1 MYQINFILEWHSACF
16 GQSFRPL
23 SGVQDCAYGNRHLSN
38 RYGCLLASKQAAVF
52 DRHLSNRYGCLLAS
66 KQAAVFDKCLLLYA
80 QSWTP
85 DNGRKDCP
93 KHAECRSKIK
103 LIWYIG
109 ASSWFY
115 YTGSSKKMDR
125 IWNPYNFKSTRRI
138 YTFGI
143 LKCSEKFK
151 VLDLRK
157 LF

>member
-1 MYQINFILEWHSACF
+1 MYQINFILERHSACF
-16 GQSFRPL
+16 GQSFHPL
-23 SGVQDCAYGNRHLSN
+23 SGVQDCAYSNRHLSN
-38 RYGCLLASKQAAVF
+38 TAACLLACRQPY
-52 DRHLSNRYGCLLAS
+52 L
-66 KQAAVFDKCLLLYA
+66 FDKCLLPYA

-93 KHAECRSKIK
+93 KHAECCSKIK

-115 YTGSSKKMDR
+115 YTGSSKKMDG
-125 IWNPYNFKSTRRI
+125 IWNPYNFKSTKRI

-151 VLDLRK
+151 VLDLCK
-157 LF
+157 LIILN